1 MRPSEPETSP
11 VELYSRTGWVNEVH
25 PDHRHVK
32 VDFEGNPLGQPVW
45 AVLGRLFTKADLQLA
60 IDHRLDCRIE
70 FVAGDIYTPMLTNIY
85 SSLLDEELIVLRA
98 KKMVIQG
105 EESITLRSGE
115 TQVAMIAKS
124 GTVKTT
130 AQNINTSAD
139 KLQKIQATKVRL
151 N

>member
-1 MRPSEPETSP
+1 MNPLQQEHSTQAYPRIGKIHEIHSDKT
-11 VELYSRTGWVNEVH
+11 R
-25 PDHRHVK
+25 VK
-32 VDFEGNPLGQPVW
+32 VNFHGNPIGQPIW
-45 AVLGRLFTKADLQLA
+45 AVLGRAFKKSDIDFA
-60 IDHRLDCRIE
+60 IDNQLRCQINFMD
-70 FVAGDIYTPMLTNIY
+70 GDLSLPVLVDIFT
-85 SSLLDEELIVLRA
+85 SLLEEDLLILRA

-115 TQVAMIAKS
+115 TQVAMTAKS
-124 GTVKTT
+124 GSVKTT

>member
-1 MRPSEPETSP
+1 MLDSNPSSSP
-11 VELYSRTGWVNEVH
+11 VELYSRTGWINEVH
-25 PDHRHVK
+25 PDNRHVK
-32 VDFEGNPLGQPVW
+32 VDFEGNPLDQPVW

-85 SSLLDEELIVLRA
+85 SSLLDEDLIVLRA
-98 KKMVIQG
+98 KKVIIDG
-105 EESITLRSGE
+105 EECVELGAGE
-115 TQVAMIAKS
+115 AKTSMIAKS

>member
-1 MRPSEPETSP
+1 MFESNLSSSSA
-11 VELYSRTGWVNEVH
+11 ELYARMGWINEIH
-25 PDHRHVK
+25 PDNRHVK
-32 VDFEGNPLGQPVW
+32 VEFEGNPLGQPVW
-45 AVLGRLFTKADLQLA
+45 AVLGRLFTRSNLQLA

-70 FVAGDIYTPMLTNIY
+70 FVAGDIHTPMLTNIY

-98 KKMVIQG
+98 KKIIIDG
-105 EESITLRSGE
+105 EESVELGAGE
-115 TQVAMIAKS
+115 TNTSMTAKS

-130 AQNINTSAD
+130 AQNIHTSAD

>member
-1 MRPSEPETSP
+1 MHDSDPATSS
-11 VELYSRTGWVNEVH
+11 VEHYARMGWVYEIH
-25 PDHRHVK
+25 PDNRHVK

-70 FVAGDIYTPMLTNIY
+70 FVAGDIHTPILTNIY
-85 SSLLDEELIVLRA
+85 SSLLDEALIVLRA

-105 EESITLRSGE
+105 DESVVLRSGE
-115 TQVAMIAKS
+115 TQMSMTAKS

-130 AQNINTSAD
+130 AQNINASAD
-139 KLQKIQATKVRL
+139 KLQKIQATKIRL

>member
-1 MRPSEPETSP
+1 MHDSDPATSS
-11 VELYSRTGWVNEVH
+11 VEHYARMGWVYEIH
-25 PDHRHVK
+25 PDNRHVK
-32 VDFEGNPLGQPVW
+32 VDFEGNPLGQSVW

-70 FVAGDIYTPMLTNIY
+70 FVAGDIHTPMLTNIY

-98 KKMVIQG
+98 KKIIIDG
-105 EESITLRSGE
+105 EESVELGADGAKTSM
-115 TQVAMIAKS
+115 TAKS